1 MAKKT
6 SSSSISKPKDYS
18 STKKATSSSSKNYQ
32 NSAKYKASVSKSSA
46 TSKKT
51 TSSKTSTM
59 SNKPTSISK
68 YPSATSSKLISTTKS
83 PSISSAGKISSTSK
97 LGKDTTKVLSKMGVK
112 STAKT
117 IGTSAKTSIGA
128 ARNAVIS
135 KVAGGKTTIAKIGSS
150 KGIIGITKGA
160 VSPKSFLGAAKS
172 SVVSTSANKGIT
184 TAAKSTSK
192 TISKSLVSGKGIAS
206 GIASVAKTATAKSIG
221 TGKDTK
227 SAMIGKTP
235 SSEKGKLT
243 LTKVADKTGLTK
255 GTVGEIKS
263 VSGLDSK
270 TSSAISAG
278 FGSMSTVNKIKY
290 LKSTGETGST
300 KELMG
305 KSAALTSSLKGA
317 EISGAAIKGADGK
330 LTLTKVGG
338 DKVLTPKGENIEKI
352 GSISGG
358 TSDQAIKNAMNA
370 ASIAAGGGAAGAA
383 AAAAVAVTM
392 KSGAATANGADVIK
406 NANTAAV
413 SSSQFIGPDGKPAPF
428 VTAYASAKAS
438 GKDTSNWNFPPG
450 VTKESTE
457 AYIGGGA
464 ATAAVAASVASLAA
478 FKDKQSKLPPVQ
490 GAPTGGSQVSRAT
503 QQANISSN
511 LNTYQNMANALGQAG
526 PDQEVKYTNISDEQ
540 KNASIQNL
548 TDRGFVDSSGQVNG
562 VAAIKAGV
570 SPQELANIGYT
581 KEDIGQVR
589 FAVLTSDY
597 IKSDG
602 TLDKATL
609 TSDLESVQTGAG
621 NLADIASHYYGEPFQ
636 IARESVDQAPGLEGV
651 YSPSMSRADLEQKN
665 IDYRTAH
672 PGYTGDR
679 YEIAAHFH
687 MENEGGALGA
697 LGRGSKIISGIPVVG
712 SIAKAVVPFV
722 GVHEGWEQSGGMTIV
737 KDLGLKVGA
746 TVVLG
751 AVAAPA
757 AKLLSSG
764 AAFVGEK
771 VAIGGAKFAATR
783 VGVAGARVAA
793 TTGGKAVIGAGKL
806 VYNVAT
812 LPVRVG
818 VGTVKLGVKGATA
831 ATKGTAKQLMRVPL
845 IARPTRA
852 VTALEKLGYEKTIGR
867 VASSWES
874 LNAKILGKAGAK
886 FESGAGSEV
895 AEAAEAAAS
904 VPGPWGVVPAV
915 KGTFK
920 GVGSAAKWTGRG
932 LKDAV
937 TESGRLSRAATNME
951 KVSEYSGWGRS
962 PSQLAEVSKSAHA
975 DIAETVKAAWSKPVG
990 KTKAA
995 TTLTTGE
1002 KVSAG
1007 ITHAKTLSAKGLKEV
1022 KEAYGIGGKTAA
1034 SIAKEDIGKAVSS
1047 IDDAIKNA
1055 KSPAASARLTQA
1067 RNKLVQD
1074 MEKSGIVKAGAS
1086 ADELDASLSALQKSI
1101 DNQRFIATSTNATS
1115 AQKAAASAEAARL
1128 QKIMNGLQKSVKSI
1142 NRTAGG
1148 TIIKKAAKPVTG
1160 KAGAG
1165 VSKAKTGAVSSDVE
1179 KVSEVPTFTKTTG
1192 EVKAGTTG
1200 EIVSEMPAGFGT
1212 YKPIKIATK
1221 AAPATKAE
1229 RIAAEVRSAK
1239 IKTPTGETDIFKALK
1254 VTPKAESAAGAA
1266 QTKSAWSDLFAS
1278 KSTGAETAAK
1288 AESVAAKVEQTAAKV
1303 ESGVAKVE
1311 EGVAKVE
1318 QAVKPVAAE
1327 VKAAESGAAEVK
1339 AGTARPV
1346 PSAEA
1351 QPSMFASE
1359 IKAPTP
1365 TAAIPATAAEA
1376 KAAEIGAVEAK
1387 VESAVAKAESSA
1399 FNVDDLS
1406 SWNQF
1411 KNPEIDAARGVESRV
1426 VMMTPEEYM
1435 TQSGKLGNAFK
1446 IKNGKLTGVTSGD
1459 RKAIDIMKQQM
1470 TSGTKQNVPLLNYA
1484 DKMQEGAH
1492 RAAAAFEL
1500 GQKEIPVVITAKS
1513 GKIAGLVKN
1522 LGREISVPAK
1532 VTGFKVVTPA
1542 SEIKAGTAGVK
1553 AAETG
1558 AAKVETGA
1566 AEVKGVKAGV
1576 GEMKASPDIPT
1587 PISDT
1592 SANAYRSDLSDYLKG
1607 SGLKDPPPSL
1617 SLGGMSNDQVL
1628 ALKKL
1633 NWNTDEIYYMNT
1645 EQAKKI
1651 ILNNVRGNAYRS
1663 TGMARPVPSAEIKAG
1678 TAGIKGAGSSEA
1690 KVAEDIAA
1698 ESSVSKMSEYPEID
1712 ELLKTPRAERMSEIQ
1727 RDFVSDPVTGRG
1739 WNITSETELNNRISQ
1754 LEKIVSDQK
1763 AKPNPKTIDELNS
1776 RVNEL
1781 VGDAVDNPLSIKGN
1795 KIVGAGNEQFD
1806 SIDEAWDFVK
1816 KNVPTDDYSEL
1827 YALRTYKGD
1836 LDFIKSVEAKAGAE
1850 GIGDF
1855 PAKVFYKSNIKKLG
1869 YSEADI
1875 KAMSHQQAYDI
1886 YKGNISKGTAGVKAA
1901 ETGAAKVETGAADD
1915 LIGDIEG
1922 MLGKG
1927 KSSPTKP
1934 ATPPTPA
1941 KAGAAEIRG
1950 AEAAKAPARTV
1961 SEARY
1966 NRLKVQSE
1974 ADNIKPTDVEEL
1986 RLSSMDR
1993 NMGSFNVNKAGKIQN
2008 TQGNTFD
2015 SVDDAWNYI
2024 KDARSSAQK
2033 ELDSL
2038 RIRMEGDAILPP
2050 GKTPTNFLEVKVGFE
2065 QRGSSLSEISRF
2077 EKSSADQWGK
2087 NLWDEGYRYSDGMNN
2102 FKSVD
2107 EAWDFI
2113 KAKTPR
2119 PPRIPETPSPAPKAP
2134 TGAPSV
2140 EAGAKGT
2147 IKSADNS
2154 PFIKGADGKVY
2165 TKNEFNAL
2173 GQSEKDALLRSEIP
2187 IKTKAPAGKGAAGAA
2202 KIETQAEK
2210 VSGDTPFMRDPEGKL
2225 YTRRDF
2231 NALSKSERAR
2241 ISKFGTQATAEE
2253 QAGGLEAL
2261 DKLAKEE
2268 AKSLLP
2274 DIKPAGM
2281 SDETWEYMKTMQGHS
2296 ALDADNLS
2304 FVREFKPGGET
2315 RSVSQISSSISNTE
2329 RENIAKVMSSKT
2341 EEFGYTDNYAA
2352 TKNINTG
2359 KGKVV
2364 ADDIPPY
2371 VNDASYEG
2379 ALANR
2384 IKALE
2389 KEVNKIDR
2397 SVAPTD
2403 ESSKM
2408 ISDLTVMRKEYNM
2421 AYAKNSKLWQ
2431 EAPLDMTGTKSS
2443 QIATIAERGT
2453 TKADVERF
2461 VKDFGGRTQ
2470 AISDDVNEALT
2481 RISKTVKDDIKAG
2494 KSYDEA
2500 IANVG
2505 RKDRRLLTRYKNE
2518 FDDKVYAT
2526 RSDFESAAVIARND
2540 QKAFYRTYFGLSDD
2554 VETSLNRISTKLRD
2568 GIRSGKTTD
2577 EITSRMSA
2585 MDRRYLDRYGKDI
2598 DARVSQMRST
2608 KATKGFT
2615 DSHGNLRYELEQ
2627 VSDSDRAITNFADRL
2642 RRTGNDVESLTKSEK
2657 AFYKANKDAVDNLVG
2672 GDDGI
2677 YRSIASKVNTEGA
2690 ESLSRAQYQ
2699 LYKNNPRRVNEMVD
2713 GLQKQ
2718 SRESLNRIEKLSGRI
2733 GELDQIDQATVR
2745 TLENKINTIGMN
2757 ELAATGE
2764 DVNYLR
2770 LSNKVRTGQ
2779 TLTSDESKLFET
2791 LDNRLKSA
2799 GVSKLSKTDSD
2810 LYSDLMTKK
2819 SKSGLEKSLQDYREE
2834 NMILKNKQHDIQMT
2848 ATLDKNAIVVPF
2860 ESQRIP
2866 TTKNMF
2872 RPDGTEASA
2881 RDIADDMIRE
2891 MKADPSKPVK
2901 DIIGNDWNREVVYN
2915 SYQGQIMNE
2924 TGLEYGQGILRE
2936 LPERITPFTNA
2947 EDAARIL
2954 TREQG
2959 QLLKE
2964 MPITGRP
2971 LSAKELKALS
2981 KTTGRAPTPEEI
2993 EFAQRGAV
3001 TRTDIPKQLRKAVE
3015 TGTKPDYSGVRVSRS
3030 VRKMVEHPE
3039 STISK
3044 EARWAVE
3051 HPGEAMPVS
3060 AGEKVKGLLN
3070 DIYGTAKS
3078 SKLGVKASSQL
3089 RYEGVGLS
3097 KTGKRLN
3104 FEEFNPFKPQTVIS
3118 KAEYAK
3124 TYKTPVEL
3132 PKGGIETP
3140 IGGVERTT
3148 GAYGQI
3154 PSTRFAAHQTRV
3166 AAQEQALKVKELAK
3180 TAGKQL
3186 GYTPNEN
3193 YIQDIFMKSKLKR
3206 TGYGGGGEL
3215 PSGGGFRPGEIIGEP
3230 SGLSSGGMSGGTRQS
3245 IIGGKGAAPTPR
3257 EIPGTQVAK
3266 DIGETKMTGQDIV
3279 SAVSGK
3285 QGKGFA
3291 EELQP
3296 QLESQL
3302 KREYSPAA
3310 IAEEQQ
3316 QIKLEQ
3322 IAGRELERPKAEMK
3336 YGVGEQ
3342 VSVEQKPIIY
3352 REAEEAI
3359 AAREA
3364 EVEAAGKLTPKGAGI
3379 SARSAIA
3386 DIVEP
3391 KAAIKSIVSPS
3402 VWTAPVPNIISSP
3415 GQMYAA
3421 KVATIPDYVL
3431 QPTPVEILQPVPVRE
3446 PILEPVLEPE
3456 PMPYPEP
3463 YPEPM
3468 PYPEP
3473 HPVPVPVP
3481 TPVPVPDVVP
3491 TTTPTDGGGGKGTG
3505 IKIPII
3511 LPIPGAGTPGGE
3523 GGSNVPSEEFLDRM
3537 FKPHKGLSV
3546 VMPTFTTDTEALQ
3559 SIMGSE
3565 MKSPSEF
3572 KSGKKVSG
3580 TTRSYQTIH
3589 QASPTGK
3596 ALPGIAAAATALK
3609 GATKKKKS
3617 KKSKKSK

>member
-1 MAKKT
+1 MTTTTKKT
-6 SSSSISKPKDYS
+6 SSSSSSKPKTSS
-18 STKKATSSSSKNYQ
+18 STKKSTSSSSKNYQ
-32 NSAKYKASVSKSSA
+32 NSAKYKASSSSKSSTTAKKTTTASKYSPSSTVSKS
-46 TSKKT
+46 
-51 TSSKTSTM
+51 TSTT
-59 SNKPTSISK
+59 KT
-68 YPSATSSKLISTTKS
+68 PSTISSKLTPTSKS
-83 PSISSAGKISSTSK
+83 PSVSSAGKISSTSK
-97 LGKDTTKVLSKMGVK
+97 LGKDTTKVLSKMGV
-112 STAKT
+112 
-117 IGTSAKTSIGA
+117 GSAVKTSIGA

-150 KGIIGITKGA
+150 KGIVGITKGA

-184 TAAKSTSK
+184 TAKSTSK

-227 SAMIGKTP
+227 SEMLGKTP

-255 GTVGEIKS
+255 GAVGDIKAA
-263 VSGLDSK
+263 SGLDSK

-278 FGSMSTVNKIKY
+278 FGSMSTVNKLKY

-305 KSAALTSSLKGA
+305 KSAALTFSMKTA
-317 EISGAAIKGADGK
+317 EKTGAAVKGADGK

-338 DKVLTPKGENIEKI
+338 DKALTPKGENVEKI
-352 GSISGG
+352 GSIGGG

-370 ASIAAGGGAAGAA
+370 ASLAAGGGAAGAA
-383 AAAAVAVTM
+383 AAAAVAATM
-392 KSGAATANGADVIK
+392 KSGAATAKGADVIK
-406 NANTAAV
+406 GANTAAV
-413 SSSQFIGPDGKPAPF
+413 ASSQFIGPDGKPAPF

-438 GKDTSNWNFPPG
+438 GKDVSNWNFPPG

-457 AYIGGGA
+457 AYMSGGA
-464 ATAAVAASVASLAA
+464 AVGAVAASVASLAA

-511 LNTYQNMANALGQAG
+511 LNTYQNMAGALGQEGTSGAINYN
-526 PDQEVKYTNISDEQ
+526 VSDEQ

-548 TDRGFVDSSGQVNG
+548 TNRGVINANGEVDSAAA
-562 VAAIKAGV
+562 VAAVKSGV
-570 SPQELANIGYT
+570 SPQELANIGFT
-581 KEDIGQVR
+581 KEEIGQVR
-589 FAVLTSDY
+589 FAILTSDY

-621 NLADIASHYYGEPFQ
+621 NLADIAAHYYGEPFQ
-636 IARESVDQAPGLEGV
+636 IARESVDQAPGLNGL
-651 YSPSMSRADLEQKN
+651 YSPTMDRSTIEQMN
-665 IDYRTAH
+665 DDYRAAH
-672 PGYTGDR
+672 PEYTQDR
-679 YEIAAHFH
+679 YQIAAHFH

-764 AAFVGEK
+764 VAWAGEK

-783 VGVAGARVAA
+783 IGVAGARVAA
-793 TTGGKAVIGAGKL
+793 TTGGRAVIGAGKL

-812 LPVRVG
+812 LPVRAA
-818 VGTVKLGVKGATA
+818 VGTVKLGAKGATA
-831 ATKGTAKQLMRVPL
+831 ATKGAAKQVMRIPL
-845 IARPTRA
+845 VARPTRA
-852 VTALEKLGYEKTIGR
+852 ITALEKLGYEKTIGR
-867 VASSWES
+867 AASSWES
-874 LNAKILGKAGAK
+874 LNTKILGKMGAK
-886 FESGAGSEV
+886 FESGAG
-895 AEAAEAAAS
+895 AEAAEAVESAAS
-904 VPGPWGVVPAV
+904 VPGPWSVGSAI

-920 GVGSAAKWTGRG
+920 GVESAATWTGRG
-932 LKDAV
+932 LKDAI

-951 KVSEYSGWGRS
+951 KISESAGWGRS
-962 PSQLAEVSKSAHA
+962 PSQLAETSKAAHA
-975 DIAETVKAAWSKPVG
+975 DIVETAKAAWSQPVG
-990 KTKAA
+990 KTKVV
-995 TTLTTGE
+995 TSLTTGE

-1007 ITHAKTLSAKGLKEV
+1007 IAHAKTLSAKGLKEV
-1022 KEAYGIGGKTAA
+1022 KEAYGIGGKTVA
-1034 SIAKEDIGKAVSS
+1034 SIAKDDMGKAVSS

-1074 MEKSGIVKAGAS
+1074 MEKSGIVKTGAS

-1128 QKIMNGLQKSVKSI
+1128 QKVMNGLQKSVKSI

-1200 EIVSEMPAGFGT
+1200 EIISEMPAGYGT

-1229 RIAAEVRSAK
+1229 RIAADVRAAK
-1239 IKTPTGETDIFKALK
+1239 LKTPAGERNVFSPIK
-1254 VTPKAESAAGAA
+1254 VTPSAESAAGAA

-1278 KSTGAETAAK
+1278 RSTGAEAAAK

-1339 AGTARPV
+1339 VGTAEVKAGTSRPV
-1346 PSAEA
+1346 PSAED

-1359 IKAPTP
+1359 VRASTPPAAPP
-1365 TAAIPATAAEA
+1365 AAGTAEA
-1376 KAAEIGAVEAK
+1376 KVVEAGAIEAK
-1387 VESAVAKAESSA
+1387 VESSA

-1446 IKNGKLTGVTSGD
+1446 IKNGKLTGVTTGD

-1470 TSGTKQNVPLLNYA
+1470 MSGTKQNVPLLNYA

-1513 GKIAGLVKN
+1513 GKIAGLVNK
-1522 LGREISVPAK
+1522 LGREVSVSTKAAGAAK
-1532 VTGFKVVTPA
+1532 VEVSTAEKVIAAEEKAVGKVEA
-1542 SEIKAGTAGVK
+1542 GSVEDLQIRAENANERWKDALAANSNDADYYQRVAINAEKAFEDAKAGTAGVK
-1553 AAETG
+1553 S
-1558 AAKVETGA
+1558 
-1566 AEVKGVKAGV
+1566 AG
-1576 GEMKASPDIPT
+1576 
-1587 PISDT
+1587 
-1592 SANAYRSDLSDYLKG
+1592 
-1607 SGLKDPPPSL
+1607 
-1617 SLGGMSNDQVL
+1617 
-1628 ALKKL
+1628 
-1633 NWNTDEIYYMNT
+1633 
-1645 EQAKKI
+1645 
-1651 ILNNVRGNAYRS
+1651 
-1663 TGMARPVPSAEIKAG
+1663 
-1678 TAGIKGAGSSEA
+1678 
-1690 KVAEDIAA
+1690 AA

-1875 KAMSHQQAYDI
+1875 KAMSHRQAYDI
-1886 YKGNISKGTAGVKAA
+1886 YKGNISKGTAGVRTA
-1901 ETGAAKVETGAADD
+1901 EAGAAKVET
-1915 LIGDIEG
+1915 
-1922 MLGKG
+1922 
-1927 KSSPTKP
+1927 
-1934 ATPPTPA
+1934 
-1941 KAGAAEIRG
+1941 GAAEIRG
-1950 AEAAKAPARTV
+1950 AEAAKAPVRTV

-2065 QRGSSLSEISRF
+2065 QRGSGLSEIGRF

-2119 PPRIPETPSPAPKAP
+2119 SPKIPETPSPTSKAP
-2134 TGAPSV
+2134 TGASSV

-2165 TKNEFNAL
+2165 TKNEFDAL
-2173 GQSEKDALLRSEIP
+2173 GQSEKDVLLRYEIP
-2187 IKTKAPAGKGAAGAA
+2187 IKTKVPAGKGAAGAA

-2210 VSGDTPFMRDPEGKL
+2210 ISGDTPFMRDPEGKL

-2231 NALSKSERAR
+2231 NALSQSERTR

-2281 SDETWEYMKTMQGHS
+2281 SDETWEYMKTMQGSS
-2296 ALDADNLS
+2296 ALKADDIS
-2304 FVREFKPGGET
+2304 FIREFKPGGEA
-2315 RSVSQISSSISNTE
+2315 RSVSQISSSISKVE

-2341 EEFGYTDNYAA
+2341 KEFGYTDDFAA
-2352 TKNINTG
+2352 ASNKVAR
-2359 KGKVV
+2359 KGKEI
-2364 ADDIPPY
+2364 ADNIPPY

-2403 ESSKM
+2403 ESSRM

-2453 TKADVERF
+2453 TKSDVERF

-2470 AISDDVNEALT
+2470 AISDDVDEALT

-2500 IANVG
+2500 IANVS
-2505 RKDRRLLTRYKNE
+2505 RKDRRLLTRYKTE

-2526 RSDFESAAVIARND
+2526 RSDFESASVIARND

-2690 ESLSRAQYQ
+2690 ESLNRAQYQ
-2699 LYKNNPRRVNEMVD
+2699 LYKNNPRRVNEIVE

-2745 TLENKINTIGMN
+2745 TLENKINTIGMS
-2757 ELAATGE
+2757 ELTATGE

-2799 GVSKLSKTDSD
+2799 GVSKLSKTDSN

-2834 NMILKNKQHDIQMT
+2834 NMILKNQQHDIQMT
-2848 ATLDKNAIVVPF
+2848 ATLDKDAIVVPF

-2964 MPITGRP
+2964 MPITGKP

-2981 KTTGRAPTPEEI
+2981 KTTGRAPTSEEI

-3097 KTGKRLN
+3097 KTGKGLN

-3148 GAYGQI
+3148 GAYGQT
-3154 PSTRFAAHQTRV
+3154 PSTRLAAHQARV

-3186 GYTPNEN
+3186 GYEPNEN
-3193 YIQDIFMKSKLKR
+3193 YIQDIFMKGKLKR

-3215 PSGGGFRPGEIIGEP
+3215 PSGGGFRPGDIIGEP

-3245 IIGGKGAAPTPR
+3245 IIGGKGTAPTPR

-3302 KREYSPAA
+3302 KREYAPEA

-3359 AAREA
+3359 AVREA

-3431 QPTPVEILQPVPVRE
+3431 QPTPVEVLQPVPVRE
-3446 PILEPVLEPE
+3446 PILEPILEPE
-3456 PMPYPEP
+3456 PVPYPEP

-3473 HPVPVPVP
+3473 VPEP
-3481 TPVPVPDVVP
+3481 TPVVMPEVIPDVVP
-3491 TTTPTDGGGGKGTG
+3491 VTPDVTPPPPPGGGGRL
-3505 IKIPII
+3505 PII
-3511 LPIPGAGTPGGE
+3511 PLPIPGAGAPGGE

-3565 MKSPSEF
+3565 MKPPSEF
-3572 KSGKKVSG
+3572 KSEKKVTG

-3609 GATKKKKS
+3609 GGTKKKKS